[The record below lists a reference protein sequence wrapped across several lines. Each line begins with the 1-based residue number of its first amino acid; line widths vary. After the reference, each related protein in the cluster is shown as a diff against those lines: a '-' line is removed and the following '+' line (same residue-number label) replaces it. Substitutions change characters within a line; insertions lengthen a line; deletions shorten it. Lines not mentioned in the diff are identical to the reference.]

1 MEMELNSLIEKIK
14 KEGMTE
20 AKSKSEEIIKQ
31 AEDKKRTLIKEAED
45 KAGIIIKKAENEA
58 ERLKDNSQKAVIQA
72 IRDAT
77 LSLKDQIKNVFE
89 AILKREIEQTLSDE
103 FIAQLIL
110 RLAKSWPEDRKAGL
124 EILISQKDKKRLEK
138 LVLSKFKNKLS
149 SGITFKVS
157 PNINKGIYIGIK
169 GQDAYYD
176 FTDEA
181 ILEILKEH
189 LRPFIVKIIEGKKNG

>member
-1 MEMELNSLIEKIK
+1 MEIELNSLIEKIK
-14 KEGMTE
+14 KEGIIE
-20 AKSKSEEIIKQ
+20 AKSKSEEIVKQ
-31 AEDKKRTLIKEAED
+31 AEEEKKNIIKEAED
-45 KAGIIIKKAENEA
+45 KAGIIIKKAESEA

-72 IRDAT
+72 VRDAA
-77 LSLKDQIKNVFE
+77 LSLKEKIKNVFE
-89 AILKREIEQTLSDE
+89 DILKKEIEQTLSDE

-110 RLAKSWPEDRKAGL
+110 KLAKSWSEDKKADL
-124 EILISQKDKKRLEK
+124 EILISQKDKKRLEE
-138 LVLSKFKNKLS
+138 LVLSKFKTQLS

-169 GQDAYYD
+169 GKDVYYD

-181 ILEILKEH
+181 ILEILKEY

>member
-14 KEGMTE
+14 KEGITE

-31 AEDKKRTLIKEAED
+31 AQEQKNTIIKEAED
-45 KAGIIIKKAENEA
+45 KAGVIIKKAEKEA
-58 ERLKDNSQKAVIQA
+58 ERLKDNSQKAIIQA
-72 IRDAT
+72 VRDAA
-77 LSLKDQIKNVFE
+77 LSLKEQIKNVFE

-110 RLAKSWPEDRKAGL
+110 KLAKSWSEDKKADL
-124 EILISQKDKKRLEK
+124 EILIKQKDKKRLEE
-138 LVLSKFKNKLS
+138 LVLSKFKTQLS

-157 PNINKGIYIGIK
+157 PNIDKGIYIGIK
-169 GQDAYYD
+169 GKDVYYD

-181 ILEILKEH
+181 ILEILKEY
-189 LRPFIVKIIEGKKNG
+189 LRPFIVKIIEGKKHG

>member
-14 KEGMTE
+14 KEGITE

-31 AEDKKRTLIKEAED
+31 AQEQKNTIIKEAED
-45 KAGIIIKKAENEA
+45 KAGIIIKKAESEA
-58 ERLKDNSQKAVIQA
+58 ERLKDNSQQAVIQA
-72 IRDAT
+72 VRDAT

-89 AILKREIEQTLSDE
+89 AILKREIEETLSDE

-110 RLAKSWPEDRKAGL
+110 KLAKSWPENKKADL
-124 EILISQKDKKRLEK
+124 EILTSQKDKQRLAE
-138 LVLSKFKNKLS
+138 LILSKFKNRLS
-149 SGITFKVS
+149 AGITFKVS

-169 GQDAYYD
+169 GKDVYYD

-181 ILEILKEH
+181 ILEIIKEY
-189 LRPFIVKIIEGKKNG
+189 LRPFIVKIINNKQKK